1 MPAPRADA
9 PIHTGAARPAAP
21 RAAPEAAGP
30 SPSSDPRSHP
40 RLQPPRR
47 GHGPLLSPAH
57 AMRRSRRVPALI
69 AAPLFLA
76 RSSAH
81 GCVAGRSSS
90 TICEAPA
97 LARRRTSEPEVLAS
111 AFDVEDVL
119 GERAERHEQP
129 AVVGTAGREL
139 SAEVLDN
146 RTAHRTRA
154 ALLLELDDRGLE
166 PERVPLGDDVH
177 AGIPD
182 THGSAT
188 SPAASRSAAVPA
200 G

>member
-1 MPAPRADA
+1 
-9 PIHTGAARPAAP
+9 
-21 RAAPEAAGP
+21 
-30 SPSSDPRSHP
+30 
-40 RLQPPRR
+40 
-47 GHGPLLSPAH
+47 
-57 AMRRSRRVPALI
+57 VPALI

-200 G
+200 GATASSSTYTFSISRSRSGRLHTTHSVKATPTTAHASATQFAARTG